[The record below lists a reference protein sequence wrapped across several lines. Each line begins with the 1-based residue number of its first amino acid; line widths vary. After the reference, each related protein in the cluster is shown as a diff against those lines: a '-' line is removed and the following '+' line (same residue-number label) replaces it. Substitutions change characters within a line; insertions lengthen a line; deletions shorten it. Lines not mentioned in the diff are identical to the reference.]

1 MGGRISTVA
10 MDQAAIKDAAA
21 KFSAPAAENVAT
33 PAADSSPA
41 SAYSPYSSFQPTAG
55 LNVFTSPERRL
66 LGVPLDYGMP
76 GLTDSCPRSPVT
88 HVVVRGSPGTPSARK
103 GVPQHGGVG
112 TALTNSLTECA
123 SPVVSVARPPYA
135 ATMEEPQVHNIVEPT
150 QHGSERHT
158 ALTLHPDGSFEF
170 KRWYVAGKPLT
181 GHGMARPVETEEEG
195 GSGQWRI
202 FQWDSTEDVLELN
215 GKFVLS
221 WGDQAGRPLTVS
233 RAIHI
238 PWQWDAQRNGTPKPG
253 ATWTEAK
260 SKMAY

>member
-1 MGGRISTVA
+1 MGISTVA

-123 SPVVSVARPPYA
+123 SPVVSVSRPPYA

-158 ALTLHPDGSFEF
+158 ALTLHPDGSFE
-170 KRWYVAGKPLT
+170 VTA
-181 GHGMARPVETEEEG
+181 HIRP
-195 GSGQWRI
+195 R
-202 FQWDSTEDVLELN
+202 
-215 GKFVLS
+215 
-221 WGDQAGRPLTVS
+221 QAQEQEC
-233 RAIHI
+233 A
-238 PWQWDAQRNGTPKPG
+238 
-253 ATWTEAK
+253 
-260 SKMAY
+260 M